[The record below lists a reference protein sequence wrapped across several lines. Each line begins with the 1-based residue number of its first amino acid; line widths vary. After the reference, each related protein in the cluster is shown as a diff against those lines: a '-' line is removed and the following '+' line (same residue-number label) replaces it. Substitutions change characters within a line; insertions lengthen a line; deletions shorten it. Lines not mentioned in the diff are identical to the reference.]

1 MHRFSFAWWS
11 LFLLTSGILVAWEV
25 VPHGGGDIEIYL
37 LPASFLLLSVWAMVI
52 RHQGLVARL
61 ASLRFD
67 ILHPPRTDLMDNS
80 DTFRHLFDGY

>member
-1 MHRFSFAWWS
+1 MKRFVAAWWL
-11 LFLLTSGILVAWEV
+11 LFFLATGILVAWERA
-25 VPHGGGDIEIYL
+25 PHGLDDIEIYL
-37 LPASFLLLSVWAMVI
+37 LPASFLLLSVWAMVT